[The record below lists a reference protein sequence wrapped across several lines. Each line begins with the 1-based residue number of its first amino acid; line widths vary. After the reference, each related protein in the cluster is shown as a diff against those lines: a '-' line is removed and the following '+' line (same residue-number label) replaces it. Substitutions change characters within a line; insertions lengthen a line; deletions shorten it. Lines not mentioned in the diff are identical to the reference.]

1 MPYFERPGARLF
13 FDDTGRGTPVIT
25 THGFLENGS
34 YWGRT
39 GVSDGLA
46 NAGFRVIDLDLR
58 GHGRSTPES
67 DHPGYHVTQIAE
79 DIAALADRLALPR
92 FHLVTHATGGMAGLR
107 FAATHG
113 DRLLSLVAS
122 DTSAATF
129 PLDDYC
135 APEWDDRP
143 FPPDVAVPGA
153 AFMADWLL
161 GHGSLHR
168 VLQAL
173 RHEADGH
180 LLAPYFNRFD
190 TRGSD
195 AERCWQWADEIYAV
209 NHLPHCAAFAR
220 SFFTDP
226 DPHTADLRRIGC
238 PTLVLVGEHDLLLRR
253 PADQIARCVP
263 GAELQVLDGLGHMTA
278 IEDPQRTTAAL
289 LAFLRHA

>member
-1 MPYFERPGARLF
+1 MPYLERPGAKLF

-39 GVSDGLA
+39 GVSTALA
-46 NAGFRVIDLDLR
+46 GAGFRVIDLDLR
-58 GHGRSTPES
+58 GHGRSMPVG
-67 DHPGYHVTQIAE
+67 DDPGYDVDRVAE
-79 DIAALADRLALPR
+79 DIGALADALALPR

-107 FAATHG
+107 FAAAHG
-113 DRLLSLVAS
+113 GRLRSLVAS

-135 APEWDDRP
+135 APAWDDAP
-143 FPPDVAVPGA
+143 FPDGVTVPGA
-153 AFMADWLL
+153 GFMADWLL

-173 RHEADGH
+173 RQNPEGH

-190 TRGSD
+190 PRGDD
-195 AERCWQWADEIYAV
+195 AARCWQWADEVYAV

-220 SFFTDP
+220 AFFADP
-226 DPHTADLRRIGC
+226 DPHTAGLRRIAC
-238 PTLVLVGEHDLLLRR
+238 PTLVLVGEHDVQLRR

-263 GAELQVLDGLGHMTA
+263 GAQLQVLEGLGHMTA
-278 IEDPQRTTAAL
+278 IEDPQRTAAAL
-289 LAFLRHA
+289 LAFLRQT